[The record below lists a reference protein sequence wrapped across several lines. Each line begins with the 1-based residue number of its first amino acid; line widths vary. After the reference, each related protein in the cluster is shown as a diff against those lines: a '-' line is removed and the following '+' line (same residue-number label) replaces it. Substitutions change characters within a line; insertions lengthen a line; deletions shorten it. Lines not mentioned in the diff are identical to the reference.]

1 MKTQCESTPLNSG
14 TPGKWRRAAER
25 LQLRYRSL
33 VTGML
38 MAVANEEARIAR
50 SELRGQL
57 ESIPAEDDS
66 KNLK

>member
-1 MKTQCESTPLNSG
+1 MKTQCENTTMNFG
-14 TPGKWRRAAER
+14 RWRRAAER
-25 LQLRYRSL
+25 LQLRYRSI

-38 MAVANEEARIAR
+38 LAVANEEARIAR

-57 ESIPAEDDS
+57 ESIPADEDN